1 MVTAEM
7 VTNGKPDP
15 ECYRLGVRKL
25 GLGNELAGR
34 VLVLEDAPAGIRA
47 GKAAGCKVL
56 AVATTHA
63 VEELREAGAD
73 WIVEDLRSV
82 GVGGVEG
89 GGRGVVVEIRD
100 AFVGRERGRLEI
112 EQVGVGIALVCA
124 MVIPL
129 GWFYGHGY
137 IEGMLVSVQ
146 KIFGRGRW

>member
-15 ECYRLGVRKL
+15 ECYRLGVGKL
-25 GLGNELAGR
+25 GLANELAGR

-82 GVGGVEG
+82 GVGGVTR
-89 GGRGVVVEIRD
+89 GGRGVEVEIRG
-100 AFVGRERGRLEI
+100 AFVGRERGYLEI
-112 EQVGVGIALVCA
+112 ERVGVWIAFVCA
-124 MVIPL
+124 MVIAL
-129 GWFYGHGY
+129 GCFSGHGY
-137 IEGMLVSVQ
+137 IEGMLVFGE
-146 KIFGRGRW
+146 KILGWGRW